1 MKNLKVLK
9 SPLEIRGIGKGDAYY
24 IYRSPPTLH
33 PDLHPIFILH
43 PIRYPP
49 PHIMDTYR
57 HILSHC
63 CAVYNKYSINIKMNS
78 RHIDLILG
86 NVTEKENYNRT
97 ENIEIETIID
107 R

>member
-1 MKNLKVLK
+1 
-9 SPLEIRGIGKGDAYY
+9 
-24 IYRSPPTLH
+24 
-33 PDLHPIFILH
+33 
-43 PIRYPP
+43 
-49 PHIMDTYR
+49 
-57 HILSHC
+57 
-63 CAVYNKYSINIKMNS
+63 MNS